1 MAFGINAFAQSAFSS
16 LVNNNSSSTLTGIP
30 LAMQEGTPTVIAN
43 ADINVTGIALAMQ
56 EGNATVI
63 GSAVVDLTGIG
74 FAATL
79 GTANVVIW
87 TQVPTGPVQTFTPV
101 PTLSLIHIS
110 EPTRPY

>member
-16 LVNNNSSSTLTGIP
+16 LVNNNSSPILTGIP
-30 LAMQEGTPTVIAN
+30 
-43 ADINVTGIALAMQ
+43 LAMQ

-101 PTLSLIHIS
+101 NTGPVQTYTEVNTGNAPTSGYYPVS
-110 EPTRPY
+110 